1 MKKAIIARKVGMMQM
16 FREDGT
22 MIPVTV
28 LQAGPCSVVQVKT
41 VESDGY
47 NAVQLGFAPVRE
59 KLVTKPM
66 KGHFEKAGLKQYF
79 RYLREFRLDD
89 AANYE
94 VGSEITADMF
104 EAGDKVD
111 VTGTSKGK
119 GYAGVIKRHN
129 QSRGRMSHGSG
140 FHRGVGSMSANT
152 YPGEVFKTK
161 NLPGHMGC
169 ERVTVQNLEVIRVDK
184 ERNLLLVHGAVP
196 GAKKGLVLVK
206 NTVKG

>member
-1 MKKAIIARKVGMMQM
+1 
-16 FREDGT
+16 
-22 MIPVTV
+22 
-28 LQAGPCSVVQVKT
+28 
-41 VESDGY
+41 
-47 NAVQLGFAPVRE
+47 
-59 KLVTKPM
+59 
-66 KGHFEKAGLKQYF
+66 
-79 RYLREFRLDD
+79 
-89 AANYE
+89 
-94 VGSEITADMF
+94 
-104 EAGDKVD
+104 
-111 VTGTSKGK
+111 
-119 GYAGVIKRHN
+119 
-129 QSRGRMSHGSG
+129 MSHGSG

>member
-94 VGSEITADMF
+94 LGSEITADMF

>member
-94 VGSEITADMF
+94 LGSEITADMF

-140 FHRGVGSMSANT
+140 FHRGVGAMSANT

>member
-1 MKKAIIARKVGMMQM
+1 M
-16 FREDGT
+16 
-22 MIPVTV
+22 

-129 QSRGRMSHGSG
+129 QSRGRMSHGSA
-140 FHRGVGSMSANT
+140 S
-152 YPGEVFKTK
+152 
-161 NLPGHMGC
+161 
-169 ERVTVQNLEVIRVDK
+169 I
-184 ERNLLLVHGAVP
+184 GAL
-196 GAKKGLVLVK
+196 AQ
-206 NTVKG
+206 

>member
-66 KGHFEKAGLKQYF
+66 KGHFEKAGLKQCF

-94 VGSEITADMF
+94 LGSEITADMF

>member
-1 MKKAIIARKVGMMQM
+1 M
-16 FREDGT
+16 
-22 MIPVTV
+22 
-28 LQAGPCSVVQVKT
+28 
-41 VESDGY
+41 
-47 NAVQLGFAPVRE
+47 QLGFAPVRE

-66 KGHFEKAGLKQYF
+66 KRHFEKDGLKHYF